1 MNDILCNLEDVSI
14 LLNSSVDNL
23 LILHGEMVPGSLN
36 MVKAHNAMY
45 GVCVQL
51 EEIATALRVCVDAL
65 EFGENQ
71 A

>member
-1 MNDILCNLEDVSI
+1 MNDIICNLEDVSI

-23 LILHGEMVPGSLN
+23 FILHGEMVPGSLN
-36 MVKAHNAMY
+36 MVKAHNAMH

>member
-1 MNDILCNLEDVSI
+1 MNDTICNLEEISV
-14 LLNSSVDNL
+14 LLDSAVDNVF
-23 LILHGEMVPGSLN
+23 ILHGEMVPGSLN
-36 MVKAHNAMY
+36 MVKAHNAMH

-51 EEIATALRVCVDAL
+51 EEIATALRVCIEAL